1 MLNFFIFLIVLCAV
15 FYFFKSLFSIAWWI
29 ISFVWNI
36 IKPLGFLLFL
46 IAVVIWFL
54 KTFVY

>member
-1 MLNFFIFLIVLCAV
+1 MLNFIIFLIVLCAI
-15 FYFFKSLFSIAWWI
+15 FYFFKSLFSLLVD